1 MIGESMTIMLEKC
14 TKSFFKILLTPLFK
28 LDEMIDPGFNPYD
41 RRGNKKQHTGG
52 QNMGKRFDKWAKKQ
66 VFFGNPPP

>member
-1 MIGESMTIMLEKC
+1 MIGENMTIMLEKC

-41 RRGNKKQHTGG
+41 RRGN
-52 QNMGKRFDKWAKKQ
+52 RE
-66 VFFGNPPP
+66 